1 MNSDKPTTKTVPF
14 EELITVT
21 LLLSTNKNL
30 DVIIEKQI
38 TLDEYCNAIIDK
50 LLNLPQTQFL
60 NFINHQLEQVKSP
73 LGWLDSFDLL
83 IAENEKLFVEKG
95 LLFKYNKL
103 CNIIEKKR
111 DLLQPPIVKAIK
123 STIAKRYI
131 NAESEDRYFS
141 FYEIKKQL
149 ITFEDDNDKIL
160 LLTKEKHEYKQAN
173 IEFLNQKLPLFD
185 KQCSKEIEQIYEM
198 QTIKSSIDKL
208 KPATTIN
215 PSMLTKLQFN
225 CNVNQFVDIFYQLSR
240 EIIID
245 GKPIIEGN
253 INDMAAIIVNSFV
266 DKDGKEISIQ
276 SVKTIL
282 QPSREDKRPN
292 THKKIDINKFL
303 K

>member
-14 EELITVT
+14 EELIAVT
-21 LLLSTNKNL
+21 HLLSTNKNL
-30 DVIIEKQI
+30 DVITEEQI
-38 TLDEYCNAIIDK
+38 TLDEYCSAIVDK
-50 LLNLPQTQFL
+50 LFNLPQTQFL

-111 DLLQPPIVKAIK
+111 DLLQPPIVKVVK

-131 NAESEDRYFS
+131 NAESEERYFS

-149 ITFEDDNDKIL
+149 VTFEDDNDKIL

-198 QTIKSSIDKL
+198 QTIKSSIEKL

-215 PSMLTKLQFN
+215 PSILTKLQFN
-225 CNVNQFVDIFYQLSR
+225 CNVNQFVDIFYQLTR

-245 GKPIIEGN
+245 GKPIIDGN
-253 INDMAAIIVNSFV
+253 INDVAAIIVNSFV

-303 K
+303 

>member
-1 MNSDKPTTKTVPF
+1 MNPDKPTARTVPF

-30 DVIIEKQI
+30 DVIIEEQI

-111 DLLQPPIVKAIK
+111 DLLQPPIVKVIK

-141 FYEIKKQL
+141 FYEIKTQL
-149 ITFEDDNDKIL
+149 ATFEDDNDKIL

-198 QTIKSSIDKL
+198 QTIKSSIEKL

-215 PSMLTKLQFN
+215 PSTLTKLQFN

-240 EIIID
+240 EIIVD

>member
-1 MNSDKPTTKTVPF
+1 MNPNKTLFKPVPF
-14 EELITVT
+14 LELKAVT
-21 LLLSTNKNL
+21 SAHSTNTNL
-30 DVIIEKQI
+30 DIIIEEQI
-38 TLDEYCNAIIDK
+38 TIDKYCNALIDK
-50 LLNLPQTQFL
+50 LLKLPQTQFS
-60 NFINHQLEQVKSP
+60 NFINHQLNSVKSP
-73 LGWLDSFDLL
+73 LSWLDSFDLL
-83 IAENEKLFVEKG
+83 IAENEKLFVENG
-95 LLFKYNKL
+95 LLFKYNKI
-103 CNIIEKKR
+103 CNLIEKKR
-111 DLLQPPIVKAIK
+111 DLLQCSTVKPIKPAV
-123 STIAKRYI
+123 AKRYI

-149 ITFEDDNDKIL
+149 NALEDVNEKIL

-208 KPATTIN
+208 KPAATIN
-215 PSMLTKLQFN
+215 PNILTKLQFN

-240 EIIID
+240 EILVE

-266 DKDGKEISIQ
+266 DKDGKEISPQ

-292 THKKIDINKFL
+292 SNKRIDLNKIL
-303 K
+303 

>member
-1 MNSDKPTTKTVPF
+1 MNPNKTSVKSVPF
-14 EELITVT
+14 AELMAVSPEK
-21 LLLSTNKNL
+21 STNKNL
-30 DVIIEKQI
+30 DVIIEEPI
-38 TLDEYCNAIIDK
+38 TLEEYCNVLINK
-50 LLNLPQTQFL
+50 LLKLPQTQFL
-60 NFINHQLEQVKSP
+60 NLINHQLEQVKSP
-73 LGWLDSFDLL
+73 LDWLDSFDLL
-83 IAENEKLFVEKG
+83 IAENEKLFVENS
-95 LLFKYNKL
+95 LMFKYNKL

-111 DLLQPPIVKAIK
+111 DILQCPAVKPIKP
-123 STIAKRYI
+123 SIAKKYI

-149 ITFEDDNDKIL
+149 NTLEDDNEKIL
-160 LLTKEKHEYKQAN
+160 FLTKEKHEYKQAN

-198 QTIKSSIDKL
+198 QTIQSSIDKL

-215 PSMLTKLQFN
+215 PSTLTKLQFN
-225 CNVNQFVDIFYQLSR
+225 CNVNQFVDIFYQLTR

-253 INDMAAIIVNSFV
+253 INDVAAIIVNSFV
-266 DKDGKEISIQ
+266 DKDGKEISTQ

-292 THKKIDINKFL
+292 SHKKIDVNKFL
-303 K
+303 

>member
-1 MNSDKPTTKTVPF
+1 LNPNKTPVKSVPF
-14 EELITVT
+14 AELMVVSSEK
-21 LLLSTNKNL
+21 STNKNL
-30 DVIIEKQI
+30 DVIIEEPI
-38 TLDEYCNAIIDK
+38 TPDEYCNVLINK
-50 LLNLPQTQFL
+50 LLKLPQTQFL
-60 NFINHQLEQVKSP
+60 NLINHQLEQVKSP
-73 LGWLDSFDLL
+73 LDWLDSFDLL
-83 IAENEKLFVEKG
+83 IAENEKLFVENS
-95 LLFKYNKL
+95 LMFKYYKL

-111 DLLQPPIVKAIK
+111 DILQCPVVKPIKL
-123 STIAKRYI
+123 SIAKKYI

-149 ITFEDDNDKIL
+149 NTFEDDNEKIL

-198 QTIKSSIDKL
+198 QTIQSSIDKL

-215 PSMLTKLQFN
+215 PSTLTKLQFN
-225 CNVNQFVDIFYQLSR
+225 CNVNQFVDIFYQLTR
-240 EIIID
+240 EIIVD

-253 INDMAAIIVNSFV
+253 INDVAAIIVNSFV
-266 DKDGKEISIQ
+266 DKDGKEISTQ

-292 THKKIDINKFL
+292 SHKKIDVNKFL
-303 K
+303 

>member
-14 EELITVT
+14 DELIAVT
-21 LLLSTNKNL
+21 HLLSTNKNL
-30 DVIIEKQI
+30 DVITEEQI
-38 TLDEYCNAIIDK
+38 TPDEYCSAIVDK
-50 LLNLPQTQFL
+50 LFNLPQTQFL

-111 DLLQPPIVKAIK
+111 DLLQPPIVKVVK

-131 NAESEDRYFS
+131 NAESEERYFS

-149 ITFEDDNDKIL
+149 VTFEDDNDKIL

-173 IEFLNQKLPLFD
+173 IEFLNQKVPLFD

-198 QTIKSSIDKL
+198 QTIKSSIEKL

-215 PSMLTKLQFN
+215 PSILTKLQFN

-253 INDMAAIIVNSFV
+253 INDIAAIIVNSFV

-303 K
+303 

>member
-1 MNSDKPTTKTVPF
+1 MNSEKPTTRTVPF

-30 DVIIEKQI
+30 DVIIEEQI
-38 TLDEYCNAIIDK
+38 TLDEYCNAIIVK

-111 DLLQPPIVKAIK
+111 DLLQCPAIK
-123 STIAKRYI
+123 PIKTTTAKRYI
-131 NAESEDRYFS
+131 NAESEERYFS

-149 ITFEDDNDKIL
+149 VALEDDNEKIL

-185 KQCSKEIEQIYEM
+185 KQCCKEIEQIYEM
-198 QTIKSSIDKL
+198 QTIKSSIDRQ
-208 KPATTIN
+208 KPSISIN
-215 PSMLTKLQFN
+215 PSAITKLQFN
-225 CNVNQFVDIFYQLSR
+225 CNVNQFVDIFYQLTR
-240 EIIID
+240 ELIID

-253 INDMAAIIVNSFV
+253 INDVAAIIVNSFV

-303 K
+303 